1 MSWLLKYVT
10 YGEIYGEIYD
20 TCSNQ
25 TNLGIGFKA
34 QKFFNPSVQ
43 IP

>member
-10 YGEIYGEIYD
+10 YGEIYD